1 MNIVLVG
8 NPNVGKSVIFNA
20 LTGSYVTVSNYPGTT
35 VDIATGIAKLA
46 GGNYAVT
53 DTPGVNSLIV
63 HSEDEQVTK
72 DILGRG
78 DIACVVQVADAKN
91 LRRSLFL
98 TFELIE
104 LGLPLV
110 LVLNMSDEARE
121 RGIAV
126 DAGKL
131 SRALGIAVVE
141 TVAVTGEGLARLRDA
156 VPKALAP
163 QTHIL
168 KTETSQLKADTMLLL
183 KRRGQV
189 IDDLVARTSRVS
201 RPLGRRVSEV
211 IGALALRP
219 LTGIPL
225 LILVLVFM
233 YLFVGRLAAGIG
245 VDFLQNTVFGK
256 YVNPALTA
264 AADRYVRVGFLRDML
279 VGNYGIITMAFTYA
293 FAIIFP
299 IVTAFFLFFGFL
311 EDSGYLPRLTVLSD
325 RTFKTMGLNGRAI
338 LPMVLGLGCGTMA
351 TLTTRIL
358 ETKKE
363 RILATLLLA
372 LAVPCS
378 AQLGVV
384 MGMLGSLSF
393 KAMFVWLGVM
403 FLVMMAVGWAAS
415 RVIPGE
421 RCPFIQEIPPIRL
434 PQAKNICVK
443 TLARLKWYL
452 REAVPLFVAGTLV
465 LFLCDRLGFLRRLED
480 LLSPVTVHALG
491 LPREITRIFIL
502 GFLRRD
508 YGAAGLYDLS
518 KTGALDHI
526 QLLVSLV
533 VITLFIPCIAQF
545 LVTVKER
552 GAKTGC
558 AIAGFTFVFAVLVG
572 YVLNIVLRWLIISRG
587 IAVL

>member
-98 TFELIE
+98 TLELIE
-104 LGLPLV
+104 LGLPMV

-141 TVAVTGEGLARLRDA
+141 TVAVTGEGLARLREA
-156 VPKALAP
+156 VPKALVA

-168 KTETSQLKADTMLLL
+168 KTETPQIKADTMFLL

-189 IDDLVARTSRVS
+189 IDDLVARASRVS
-201 RPLGRRVSEV
+201 RPLGKRVSDV

-225 LILVLVFM
+225 LVLVLVFM
-233 YLFVGRLAAGIG
+233 YFFVGRLAAGVG
-245 VDFLQNTVFGK
+245 VDFLQNTVFGA
-256 YVNPALTA
+256 YVNPALTS
-264 AADRYVRVGFLRDML
+264 AADRYVRIGFLHDML
-279 VGNYGIITMAFTYA
+279 VGDYGIVTMAFTYA

-338 LPMVLGLGCGTMA
+338 LPMILGLGCGTMA

-363 RILATLLLA
+363 RVLATLLLA

-384 MGMLGSLSF
+384 MGMLGGLSLR
-393 KAMFVWLGVM
+393 AMFLWLGVM
-403 FLVMMAVGWAAS
+403 LLVMMTVGWIAS

-452 REAVPLFVAGTLV
+452 QEAVPLFVVGTLV
-465 LFLCDRLGFLRRLED
+465 LFFCDRLGLLRRLED
-480 LLSPVTVHALG
+480 LLSPLTVHALG

-508 YGAAGLYDLS
+508 YGAAGLYGLS
-518 KTGALDHI
+518 KTGALDNI

-545 LVTVKER
+545 LVTIKDR
-552 GAKTGC
+552 GVKTGC
-558 AIAGFTFVFAVLVG
+558 AIAGVTFVSALLVG
-572 YVLNIVLRWLIISRG
+572 WLLNIVLRWLIIGRG
-587 IAVL
+587 IPLL